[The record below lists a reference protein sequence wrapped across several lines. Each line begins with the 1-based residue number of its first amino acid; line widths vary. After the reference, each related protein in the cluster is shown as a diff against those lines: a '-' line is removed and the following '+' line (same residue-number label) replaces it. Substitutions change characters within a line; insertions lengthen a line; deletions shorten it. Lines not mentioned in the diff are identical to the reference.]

1 MPTGARGEAIL
12 TVDGQ
17 RYEVL
22 FTNRALAEAE
32 GLIGRTATSLLDR
45 AAMSL
50 TDLASLLLAGLEA
63 ARRANDPRHPRYTL
77 DDAWSLIDR
86 AGFMAV
92 TRAVTEGMVAV
103 LTYTPE
109 REQEKA
115 DPPA

>member
-32 GLIGRTATSLLDR
+32 ALTGKTVTQLLDR
-45 AAMSL
+45 AAIGM
-50 TDLASLLLAGLEA
+50 TDLANLTLVGMEA
-63 ARRANDPRHPRYTL
+63 ARRDTDPRRARYTIA
-77 DDAWSLIDR
+77 DAWDLIDKV
-86 AGFMAV
+86 GFMPV
-92 TRAVTEGMVAV
+92 LRAVTESLVAV
-103 LTYTPE
+103 MTYSGE
-109 REQEKA
+109 EQEETA

>member
-32 GLIGRTATSLLDR
+32 ALTGKTVTQLLDR
-45 AAMSL
+45 AAIGM
-50 TDLASLLLAGLEA
+50 TDLAGLLLVGMEA
-63 ARRANDPRHPRYTL
+63 ARRDTDPKRVRYVIA
-77 DDAWSLIDR
+77 DAWDLIDK
-86 AGFMAV
+86 AGFLPV
-92 TRAVTEGMVAV
+92 LRAVTESLVAV
-103 LTYTPE
+103 LTYSGE
-109 REQEKA
+109 EEQVDT